1 MQIKIT
7 HETLKALLIIAAKD
21 DIRYYLKSVCVD
33 VTDKG
38 TALVACDGHRLLAVP
53 VTSDDVTD
61 AMPGEYIIPRE
72 SIAAIK
78 PCKAGRHTLPLELT
92 ITKPEPRPDPA
103 RPGVTIQEPTQFT
116 ITGITTATGTVMDAK
131 YPYWRRVLP
140 QSASGAPG
148 QFNAEYLGSFGDV
161 ARLLTGNKDNNPI
174 IHHNGTSGALVT
186 IPGHA
191 AIGVIMPWRIDA
203 DECKHPGVPAW
214 AK

>member
-7 HETLKALLIIAAKD
+7 HDTLKALLIIAAKD

-53 VTSDDVTD
+53 VPADDVTD

-78 PCKAGRHTLPLELT
+78 PCKAGKNTLPLELT
-92 ITKPEPRPDPA
+92 ITKPAPVPDPA
-103 RPGVTIQEPTQFT
+103 RPGVTVQAPTQFT
-116 ITGITTATGTVMDAK
+116 LTGTTTATGIVADAK

-140 QSASGAPG
+140 QTASGEPG
-148 QFNAEYLGSFGDV
+148 QFQAEYLGSFGDV
-161 ARLLTGNKDNNPI
+161 ARLLTGNKGNNPV

-191 AIGVIMPWRIDA
+191 AIGFIMPWRVDN
-203 DECKHPGVPAW
+203 KFLPHPGLPSW

>member
-78 PCKAGRHTLPLELT
+78 PCKAGRVTLPLELT
-92 ITKPEPRPDPA
+92 ITKPAPVSDPA
-103 RPGVTIQEPTQFT
+103 RPGVTVQAPTQFT
-116 ITGITTATGTVMDAK
+116 LTGITTATGTVMDAK
-131 YPYWRRVLP
+131 YPDWRKVLP

-161 ARLLTGNKDNNPI
+161 ARLLTGNRDNNPV

-203 DECKHPGVPAW
+203 DDCKHPGVPAW